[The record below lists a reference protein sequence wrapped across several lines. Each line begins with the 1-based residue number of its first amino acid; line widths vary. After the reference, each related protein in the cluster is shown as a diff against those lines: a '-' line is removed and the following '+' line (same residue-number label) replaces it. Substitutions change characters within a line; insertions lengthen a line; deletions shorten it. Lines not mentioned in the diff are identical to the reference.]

1 MSLFQMSVA
10 GGVLIL
16 FIVVIRALAIHRL
29 PKTTFLALWM
39 IAALRLLL
47 PFSIPLPFNIHIG
60 LDVFSDVVQELPSGN
75 IGSPLPGENLPSY
88 DTGAAAPSPAT
99 EHISTFEILWLVGV
113 LLLALYFFISYFRSM
128 QKFRMSIPDN
138 TPYIREWLTT
148 HQITRSIEARSSDLI
163 SSPLTYGILHP
174 VILLPKKLDRNDQA
188 ALKYVLTHEYVHI
201 RRFDAITKLLFAAV
215 LCIHWFNPL
224 AWVLYVL
231 ANRDVEL
238 SCDAW
243 VIRMM
248 GAKNR
253 SSYALMLIK
262 MEERRNGMSALY
274 SHFGKNAISERIE
287 AIMKFKKTSTIACAL
302 ALVLVVGA
310 TTAFANSDVNHEN
323 TDTAQF
329 VGYTRNLGNGT
340 EYSVDNG
347 ETWISE
353 EKYNELYPQLDI
365 VYWTYEE
372 YKEYLEEQIPVW
384 QSLIGAK
391 YKNVKGEWVEWT
403 QETVYQCI
411 AQAEE
416 ELEAIKNGALVSRTI
431 DGVNDPNFSI
441 TINNLNSDVDVTYT
455 TTIIDQKGQEINL
468 GSFSTEEERLT
479 AVQDYCD
486 EQIRLG
492 NMTKEYAENLIN
504 DFQ

>member
-47 PFSIPLPFNIHIG
+47 PFSIPLTFNIHIG

-75 IGSPLPGENLPSY
+75 IASTLPGDSPPSY
-88 DTGAAAPSPAT
+88 DIGTAVPSPAT

-113 LLLALYFFISYFRSM
+113 LLLAIYFSISYFRSM
-128 QKFRMSIPDN
+128 RKFRMSIPDN
-138 TPYIREWLTT
+138 TPYIQNWLTA
-148 HQITRSIEARSSDLI
+148 HQISRPLAVRSSDLI

-174 VILLPKKLDRNDQA
+174 VILLPKKLDRNDQV

-201 RRFDAITKLLFAAV
+201 RRFDAITKILFAAV
-215 LCIHWFNPL
+215 LCIHWFNPFV
-224 AWVLYVL
+224 WVMYVL
-231 ANRDVEL
+231 ANRDMEL

-262 MEERRNGMSALY
+262 MEERRNGMSALC

-287 AIMKFKKTSTIACAL
+287 AIMKFKKTSILACAF

-310 TTAFANSDVNHEN
+310 TTAFATSTGAWREFDL
-323 TDTAQF
+323 DDL
-329 VGYTRNLGNGT
+329 NLTEGHTGT
-340 EYSVDNG
+340 ETDNMKIVDSEDIPDQVKDLDQFDRTEGQVGTQSNG
-347 ETWISE
+347 MKMIDPSDTRGQILDTDDLNLVEGNVGTETSSMKMFEYTPEEWNDIQQKIDNSE
-353 EKYNELYPQLDI
+353 L
-365 VYWTYEE
+365 
-372 YKEYLEEQIPVW
+372 VW
-384 QSLIGAK
+384 Q
-391 YKNVKGEWVEWT
+391 Y
-403 QETVYQCI
+403 
-411 AQAEE
+411 
-416 ELEAIKNGALVSRTI
+416 
-431 DGVNDPNFSI
+431 
-441 TINNLNSDVDVTYT
+441 
-455 TTIIDQKGQEINL
+455 
-468 GSFSTEEERLT
+468 
-479 AVQDYCD
+479 
-486 EQIRLG
+486 
-492 NMTKEYAENLIN
+492 
-504 DFQ
+504 

>member
-16 FIVVIRALAIHRL
+16 FIVLIRALAIHRL

-47 PFSIPLPFNIHIG
+47 PFSIPLTFNIHIG

-75 IGSPLPGENLPSY
+75 IASTLPGDSPPSY
-88 DTGAAAPSPAT
+88 DIGTAVPSPAT

-113 LLLALYFFISYFRSM
+113 LLLAIYFSISYFRSM
-128 QKFRMSIPDN
+128 RKFRMSIPDN
-138 TPYIREWLTT
+138 TPYIQNWLTA
-148 HQITRSIEARSSDLI
+148 HQISRPLAVRSSDLI

-174 VILLPKKLDRNDQA
+174 VILLPKKLDRNDQV

-201 RRFDAITKLLFAAV
+201 RRFDAITKILFAAV

-224 AWVLYVL
+224 VWVMYVL

-262 MEERRNGMSALY
+262 MEERRNGMSALC
-274 SHFGKNAISERIE
+274 SHFGKNAITERIE

-302 ALVLVVGA
+302 ALVVVVGA
-310 TTAFANSDVNHEN
+310 TTAFAASAN
-323 TDTAQF
+323 TATQPEQDDT
-329 VGYTRNLGNGT
+329 
-340 EYSVDNG
+340 S
-347 ETWISE
+347 
-353 EKYNELYPQLDI
+353 
-365 VYWTYEE
+365 
-372 YKEYLEEQIPVW
+372 
-384 QSLIGAK
+384 
-391 YKNVKGEWVEWT
+391 
-403 QETVYQCI
+403 
-411 AQAEE
+411 
-416 ELEAIKNGALVSRTI
+416 SRTI
-431 DGVNDPNFSI
+431 TGMTYDNSNLVGIDLNGVG
-441 TINNLNSDVDVTYT
+441 NNSNYEVQLVGGDKSTDT
-455 TTIIDQKGQEINL
+455 TTPISMDDAQSMDSADLLLEAGDL
-468 GSFSTEEERLT
+468 
-479 AVQDYCD
+479 
-486 EQIRLG
+486 
-492 NMTKEYAENLIN
+492 NLISVSH
-504 DFQ
+504 DDESKFTPEAWAEILKQIEQGTVYWED

>member
-75 IGSPLPGENLPSY
+75 IASTLPGDSPPSY
-88 DTGAAAPSPAT
+88 DIGTAVPSPAT

-113 LLLALYFFISYFRSM
+113 LLLAIYFSISYFRSM
-128 QKFRMSIPDN
+128 RKFRMSIPDN
-138 TPYIREWLTT
+138 TPYIQNWLAA
-148 HQITRSIEARSSDLI
+148 HQISRPLAVRSSDLI

-201 RRFDAITKLLFAAV
+201 RRFDAITKILFAAV

-224 AWVLYVL
+224 VWVMYVL
-231 ANRDVEL
+231 ANRDMEL

-243 VIRMM
+243 VIRML
-248 GAKNR
+248 GEKNR

-262 MEERRNGMSALY
+262 MEERRSGMSALC

-287 AIMKFKKTSTIACAL
+287 AIMKFKKTSILACAF

-310 TTAFANSDVNHEN
+310 TTAFATSTGAWREFDL
-323 TDTAQF
+323 DDL
-329 VGYTRNLGNGT
+329 NLTEGHTGT
-340 EYSVDNG
+340 ETDNMKIVDSEDIPDQVKDLDQFDLTEGQVGTQSNG
-347 ETWISE
+347 MKMIDPSDTRGQILDTDDLNLVEGNVGTETSSMKMFEYTPEEWNDIQQKIDNSE
-353 EKYNELYPQLDI
+353 L
-365 VYWTYEE
+365 
-372 YKEYLEEQIPVW
+372 VW
-384 QSLIGAK
+384 Q
-391 YKNVKGEWVEWT
+391 Y
-403 QETVYQCI
+403 
-411 AQAEE
+411 
-416 ELEAIKNGALVSRTI
+416 
-431 DGVNDPNFSI
+431 
-441 TINNLNSDVDVTYT
+441 
-455 TTIIDQKGQEINL
+455 
-468 GSFSTEEERLT
+468 
-479 AVQDYCD
+479 
-486 EQIRLG
+486 
-492 NMTKEYAENLIN
+492 
-504 DFQ
+504 

>member
-75 IGSPLPGENLPSY
+75 IASTLPGDSPPSY
-88 DTGAAAPSPAT
+88 DIGTAVPSPAT

-113 LLLALYFFISYFRSM
+113 LLLALYFSISYLRSM
-128 QKFRMSIPDN
+128 RKFRMSVPDN
-138 TPYIREWLTT
+138 TPYIREWLNA
-148 HQITRSIEARSSDLI
+148 HQIVRPIEVRSSDLI

-201 RRFDAITKLLFAAV
+201 RRFDAITKILFAAV

-224 AWVLYVL
+224 VWVMYVL
-231 ANRDVEL
+231 ANRDIEL

-248 GAKNR
+248 GEKNR

-262 MEERRNGMSALY
+262 MEEQRSGMSALY

-287 AIMKFKKTSTIACAL
+287 AIMKFKKTSIWACILAL
-302 ALVLVVGA
+302 ALIAGA
-310 TTAFANSDVNHEN
+310 TTAFAAARTDDNMELMGLGFSTAEVGDMEAVEIGNTTLVQRVGEEGNQADNRVTNIEDMAHMDVNGTTQN
-323 TDTAQF
+323 AQ
-329 VGYTRNLGNGT
+329 
-340 EYSVDNG
+340 SM
-347 ETWISE
+347 
-353 EKYNELYPQLDI
+353 DI
-365 VYWTYEE
+365 T
-372 YKEYLEEQIPVW
+372 
-384 QSLIGAK
+384 
-391 YKNVKGEWVEWT
+391 
-403 QETVYQCI
+403 
-411 AQAEE
+411 
-416 ELEAIKNGALVSRTI
+416 LVSVSHDDESKFT
-431 DGVNDPNFSI
+431 PEEWA
-441 TINNLNSDVDVTYT
+441 
-455 TTIIDQKGQEINL
+455 EIL
-468 GSFSTEEERLT
+468 K
-479 AVQDYCD
+479 QI
-486 EQIRLG
+486 EQG
-492 NMTKEYAENLIN
+492 TVHWE
-504 DFQ
+504 D

>member
-75 IGSPLPGENLPSY
+75 IASTLPGDSPPSY
-88 DTGAAAPSPAT
+88 DIGTAVPSPAT

-113 LLLALYFFISYFRSM
+113 LLLAIYFSISYFRSM
-128 QKFRMSIPDN
+128 RKFRMSIPDN
-138 TPYIREWLTT
+138 TPYIQNWLTA
-148 HQITRSIEARSSDLI
+148 HQISRPLAVRSSDLI

-174 VILLPKKLDRNDQA
+174 VILLPKKLDRNDQV

-201 RRFDAITKLLFAAV
+201 RRFDAITKILFAAV
-215 LCIHWFNPL
+215 LCIHWFNPFV
-224 AWVLYVL
+224 WVMYVL
-231 ANRDVEL
+231 ANRDMEL

-262 MEERRNGMSALY
+262 MEERRNGMSALC
-274 SHFGKNAISERIE
+274 SHFGKNAITERIE
-287 AIMKFKKTSTIACAL
+287 AIMKFKKTSILACAF

-310 TTAFANSDVNHEN
+310 TTAFATSTGAWQEFDLE
-323 TDTAQF
+323 DL
-329 VGYTRNLGNGT
+329 NLTEGHSGT
-340 EYSVDNG
+340 ETDNMKIVDSEDIPDQVKDLDQFDLTEGQVGTQSNGMKMIDPSDTRGQILDTDDLNLVEGNVGTETSSMKMFEYTPEEWSDIQQKIDNG
-347 ETWISE
+347 E
-353 EKYNELYPQLDI
+353 
-365 VYWTYEE
+365 
-372 YKEYLEEQIPVW
+372 IPW
-384 QSLIGAK
+384 Q
-391 YKNVKGEWVEWT
+391 
-403 QETVYQCI
+403 Q
-411 AQAEE
+411 
-416 ELEAIKNGALVSRTI
+416 
-431 DGVNDPNFSI
+431 
-441 TINNLNSDVDVTYT
+441 
-455 TTIIDQKGQEINL
+455 
-468 GSFSTEEERLT
+468 
-479 AVQDYCD
+479 
-486 EQIRLG
+486 
-492 NMTKEYAENLIN
+492 
-504 DFQ
+504 

>member
-75 IGSPLPGENLPSY
+75 IASTLPGDSPPSY
-88 DTGAAAPSPAT
+88 DIGTAVPSPAT

-113 LLLALYFFISYFRSM
+113 LLLAIYFSISYFRSM
-128 QKFRMSIPDN
+128 RKFRMSIPDN
-138 TPYIREWLTT
+138 TPYIQNWLTA
-148 HQITRSIEARSSDLI
+148 HQISRPLAVRSSDLI

-174 VILLPKKLDRNDQA
+174 VILLPKKLDRNDQV

-201 RRFDAITKLLFAAV
+201 RRFDAITKILFAAV
-215 LCIHWFNPL
+215 LCIHWFNPFV
-224 AWVLYVL
+224 WVMYVL
-231 ANRDVEL
+231 ANRDMEL

-262 MEERRNGMSALY
+262 MEERRNGMSALC

-287 AIMKFKKTSTIACAL
+287 AIMKFKKTSILACAF

-310 TTAFANSDVNHEN
+310 TTAFATSTGAWREFDL
-323 TDTAQF
+323 DDL
-329 VGYTRNLGNGT
+329 NLTEGHTGT
-340 EYSVDNG
+340 ETDNMKIVDSEDIPDQVKDLDQFDLTEGQVGTQSNG
-347 ETWISE
+347 MKMIDPSDTRGQILDTDDLNLVEGNVGTETSSMKMFEYTPEEWNDIQQKIDNSE
-353 EKYNELYPQLDI
+353 L
-365 VYWTYEE
+365 
-372 YKEYLEEQIPVW
+372 VW
-384 QSLIGAK
+384 Q
-391 YKNVKGEWVEWT
+391 Y
-403 QETVYQCI
+403 
-411 AQAEE
+411 
-416 ELEAIKNGALVSRTI
+416 
-431 DGVNDPNFSI
+431 
-441 TINNLNSDVDVTYT
+441 
-455 TTIIDQKGQEINL
+455 
-468 GSFSTEEERLT
+468 
-479 AVQDYCD
+479 
-486 EQIRLG
+486 
-492 NMTKEYAENLIN
+492 
-504 DFQ
+504 

>member
-75 IGSPLPGENLPSY
+75 IASTLPGDSPPSY
-88 DTGAAAPSPAT
+88 DIGTAVPSPAT

-113 LLLALYFFISYFRSM
+113 LLLAIYFSISYFRSM
-128 QKFRMSIPDN
+128 RKFRMSIPDN
-138 TPYIREWLTT
+138 TPYIQNWLTA
-148 HQITRSIEARSSDLI
+148 HQISRPLAVRSSDLI

-201 RRFDAITKLLFAAV
+201 RRFDAITKILFAAV

-224 AWVLYVL
+224 VWVMYVL
-231 ANRDVEL
+231 ANRDIEL

-248 GAKNR
+248 GEKNR

-262 MEERRNGMSALY
+262 MEERRNGMSALC
-274 SHFGKNAISERIE
+274 SHFGKNAITERIE
-287 AIMKFKKTSTIACAL
+287 AIMKFKKATAVAIAL

-310 TTAFANSDVNHEN
+310 TTAFAASSGAWQEFDLE
-323 TDTAQF
+323 DL
-329 VGYTRNLGNGT
+329 NLTEGDIGT
-340 EYSVDNG
+340 ETDSMKIIDPTSTQAQIKDTDEMNLTEGKVGTESSGMKIIDTSNTQGQIMDIDDLNLVEGDVGTENGNLKMFEYTPEEWNDIQQKIDNG
-347 ETWISE
+347 EI
-353 EKYNELYPQLDI
+353 
-365 VYWTYEE
+365 
-372 YKEYLEEQIPVW
+372 VW
-384 QSLIGAK
+384 QH
-391 YKNVKGEWVEWT
+391 
-403 QETVYQCI
+403 
-411 AQAEE
+411 
-416 ELEAIKNGALVSRTI
+416 
-431 DGVNDPNFSI
+431 
-441 TINNLNSDVDVTYT
+441 
-455 TTIIDQKGQEINL
+455 
-468 GSFSTEEERLT
+468 
-479 AVQDYCD
+479 
-486 EQIRLG
+486 
-492 NMTKEYAENLIN
+492 
-504 DFQ
+504 

>member
-75 IGSPLPGENLPSY
+75 IASTLPGDSPPSY
-88 DTGAAAPSPAT
+88 DIGTAVPSPAT

-113 LLLALYFFISYFRSM
+113 LLLAIYFSISYFRSM
-128 QKFRMSIPDN
+128 RKFRMSIPDN
-138 TPYIREWLTT
+138 TPYIQNWLTA
-148 HQITRSIEARSSDLI
+148 HQISRPLAVRSSDLI

-201 RRFDAITKLLFAAV
+201 RRFDAITKILFAAV

-224 AWVLYVL
+224 VWVMYVL
-231 ANRDVEL
+231 ANRDMEL

-243 VIRMM
+243 VIRML
-248 GAKNR
+248 GEKNR

-262 MEERRNGMSALY
+262 MEERRNGMSALC
-274 SHFGKNAISERIE
+274 SHLGKNAISERIE
-287 AIMKFKKTSTIACAL
+287 AIMKFKKTSILACAF

-310 TTAFANSDVNHEN
+310 TTAFATSTGAWQEFDLE
-323 TDTAQF
+323 DL
-329 VGYTRNLGNGT
+329 NLTEGHSGT
-340 EYSVDNG
+340 ETDNMKIVDSEDIPDQVKDLDQFDLTEGQVGTQSNGMKMIDPSDTRGQILDTDDLNLVEGNVGTETSSMKMFEYTPEEWNDIQQKIDNG
-347 ETWISE
+347 E
-353 EKYNELYPQLDI
+353 L
-365 VYWTYEE
+365 
-372 YKEYLEEQIPVW
+372 VW
-384 QSLIGAK
+384 Q
-391 YKNVKGEWVEWT
+391 Y
-403 QETVYQCI
+403 
-411 AQAEE
+411 
-416 ELEAIKNGALVSRTI
+416 
-431 DGVNDPNFSI
+431 
-441 TINNLNSDVDVTYT
+441 
-455 TTIIDQKGQEINL
+455 
-468 GSFSTEEERLT
+468 
-479 AVQDYCD
+479 
-486 EQIRLG
+486 
-492 NMTKEYAENLIN
+492 
-504 DFQ
+504 

>member
-75 IGSPLPGENLPSY
+75 IASTLPGDSPPSY
-88 DTGAAAPSPAT
+88 DIGTAVPSPAT

-113 LLLALYFFISYFRSM
+113 LLLAIYFSISYFRSM
-128 QKFRMSIPDN
+128 RKFRMSIPDN
-138 TPYIREWLTT
+138 TPYIQNWLTA
-148 HQITRSIEARSSDLI
+148 HQISRPLAVRSSDLI

-174 VILLPKKLDRNDQA
+174 VILLPKKLDRNDQV

-201 RRFDAITKLLFAAV
+201 RRFDAITKILFAAV

-224 AWVLYVL
+224 VWVMYVL
-231 ANRDVEL
+231 ANRDIEL

-248 GAKNR
+248 GEKNR

-262 MEERRNGMSALY
+262 MEEKRSGMSALY

-287 AIMKFKKTSTIACAL
+287 AIMKFKKTSILACAF

-310 TTAFANSDVNHEN
+310 TTAFATSTGAWREFDL
-323 TDTAQF
+323 DDL
-329 VGYTRNLGNGT
+329 NLTEGHTGT
-340 EYSVDNG
+340 ETDNMKIVDSEDIPDQVKDLDQFDLTEGQVGTQSNG
-347 ETWISE
+347 MKMIDPSDTRGQILDTDDLNLVEGNVGTETSSMKMFEYTPEEWNDIQQKIDNSE
-353 EKYNELYPQLDI
+353 L
-365 VYWTYEE
+365 
-372 YKEYLEEQIPVW
+372 VW
-384 QSLIGAK
+384 Q
-391 YKNVKGEWVEWT
+391 Y
-403 QETVYQCI
+403 
-411 AQAEE
+411 
-416 ELEAIKNGALVSRTI
+416 
-431 DGVNDPNFSI
+431 
-441 TINNLNSDVDVTYT
+441 
-455 TTIIDQKGQEINL
+455 
-468 GSFSTEEERLT
+468 
-479 AVQDYCD
+479 
-486 EQIRLG
+486 
-492 NMTKEYAENLIN
+492 
-504 DFQ
+504 

>member
-75 IGSPLPGENLPSY
+75 IASTLPGDSPPSY
-88 DTGAAAPSPAT
+88 DIGTAVPSPAT

-113 LLLALYFFISYFRSM
+113 LLLAIYFSISYFRSM
-128 QKFRMSIPDN
+128 RKFRMSIPDN

-174 VILLPKKLDRNDQA
+174 VILLPKKLDRNDQV

-201 RRFDAITKLLFAAV
+201 RRFDAITKILFAAV
-215 LCIHWFNPL
+215 LCIHWFNPFV
-224 AWVLYVL
+224 WVMYVL
-231 ANRDVEL
+231 ANRDMEL

-262 MEERRNGMSALY
+262 MEERRNGMSALC
-274 SHFGKNAISERIE
+274 SHFGKNAITERIE
-287 AIMKFKKTSTIACAL
+287 AIMKFKKATAVAIAL

-310 TTAFANSDVNHEN
+310 TTAFAASSGAWQEFDLE
-323 TDTAQF
+323 DL
-329 VGYTRNLGNGT
+329 NLTEGDIGT
-340 EYSVDNG
+340 ETDSMKIIDPTSTQAQIKDTDEMNLTEGKVGTESSGMKIIDTSNTQGQIMDIDDLNLVEGDVGTENGNLKMFEYTPEEWNDIQQKIDNG
-347 ETWISE
+347 EI
-353 EKYNELYPQLDI
+353 
-365 VYWTYEE
+365 
-372 YKEYLEEQIPVW
+372 VW
-384 QSLIGAK
+384 QH
-391 YKNVKGEWVEWT
+391 
-403 QETVYQCI
+403 
-411 AQAEE
+411 
-416 ELEAIKNGALVSRTI
+416 
-431 DGVNDPNFSI
+431 
-441 TINNLNSDVDVTYT
+441 
-455 TTIIDQKGQEINL
+455 
-468 GSFSTEEERLT
+468 
-479 AVQDYCD
+479 
-486 EQIRLG
+486 
-492 NMTKEYAENLIN
+492 
-504 DFQ
+504 

>member
-75 IGSPLPGENLPSY
+75 IASTLPGDSPPSY
-88 DTGAAAPSPAT
+88 DIGTAVPSPAT

-113 LLLALYFFISYFRSM
+113 LLLAIYFSISYFRSM
-128 QKFRMSIPDN
+128 RKFRMSIPDN
-138 TPYIREWLTT
+138 TPYIQNWLTA
-148 HQITRSIEARSSDLI
+148 HQISRPLAVRSSDLI

-174 VILLPKKLDRNDQA
+174 VILLPKKLDRNDQV

-201 RRFDAITKLLFAAV
+201 RRFDAITKILFAAV

-224 AWVLYVL
+224 VWVMYVL
-231 ANRDVEL
+231 ANRDIEL

-248 GAKNR
+248 GEKKR

-262 MEERRNGMSALY
+262 MEERRNGMSALC

-287 AIMKFKKTSTIACAL
+287 AIMKFKKTSILACAF

-310 TTAFANSDVNHEN
+310 TTAFATSSGAWQEFDL
-323 TDTAQF
+323 DDL
-329 VGYTRNLGNGT
+329 NLTEGHTGT
-340 EYSVDNG
+340 ETDNMKIVDSEGIPDQVKDLDQFNLTEGQVGTQSNGMKMIDPSDTRGQILDTDDLDLVEGNVGTESSSMKMFEYTPEEWNDIQQKIDNG
-347 ETWISE
+347 EI
-353 EKYNELYPQLDI
+353 
-365 VYWTYEE
+365 
-372 YKEYLEEQIPVW
+372 VW
-384 QSLIGAK
+384 QH
-391 YKNVKGEWVEWT
+391 
-403 QETVYQCI
+403 
-411 AQAEE
+411 
-416 ELEAIKNGALVSRTI
+416 
-431 DGVNDPNFSI
+431 
-441 TINNLNSDVDVTYT
+441 
-455 TTIIDQKGQEINL
+455 
-468 GSFSTEEERLT
+468 
-479 AVQDYCD
+479 
-486 EQIRLG
+486 
-492 NMTKEYAENLIN
+492 
-504 DFQ
+504 

>member
-75 IGSPLPGENLPSY
+75 IASTLPGDSPPSY
-88 DTGAAAPSPAT
+88 DIGTAVPSPAT

-113 LLLALYFFISYFRSM
+113 LLLAIYFSISYFRSM
-128 QKFRMSIPDN
+128 RKFRMSIPDN
-138 TPYIREWLTT
+138 TPYIQNWLTA
-148 HQITRSIEARSSDLI
+148 HQISRPLAVRSSDLI

-174 VILLPKKLDRNDQA
+174 VILLPKKLDRNDQV

-201 RRFDAITKLLFAAV
+201 RRFDAITKILFAAV
-215 LCIHWFNPL
+215 LCIHWFNPFV
-224 AWVLYVL
+224 WVMYVL
-231 ANRDVEL
+231 ANRDMEL

-262 MEERRNGMSALY
+262 MEERRNGMSALC
-274 SHFGKNAISERIE
+274 SHFGKNAITERIE
-287 AIMKFKKTSTIACAL
+287 AIMKFKKATAVAIAL

-310 TTAFANSDVNHEN
+310 TTAFAASSGAWQEFDLE
-323 TDTAQF
+323 DL
-329 VGYTRNLGNGT
+329 NLTEGDIGT
-340 EYSVDNG
+340 ETDSMKIIDPTSTQAQIKDTDEMNLTEGKVGTESSGMKIIDTSNTQGQIMDIDDLNLVEGDVGTENGNLKMFEYTPEEWNDIQQKIDNG
-347 ETWISE
+347 EI
-353 EKYNELYPQLDI
+353 
-365 VYWTYEE
+365 
-372 YKEYLEEQIPVW
+372 VW
-384 QSLIGAK
+384 QH
-391 YKNVKGEWVEWT
+391 
-403 QETVYQCI
+403 
-411 AQAEE
+411 
-416 ELEAIKNGALVSRTI
+416 
-431 DGVNDPNFSI
+431 
-441 TINNLNSDVDVTYT
+441 
-455 TTIIDQKGQEINL
+455 
-468 GSFSTEEERLT
+468 
-479 AVQDYCD
+479 
-486 EQIRLG
+486 
-492 NMTKEYAENLIN
+492 
-504 DFQ
+504 